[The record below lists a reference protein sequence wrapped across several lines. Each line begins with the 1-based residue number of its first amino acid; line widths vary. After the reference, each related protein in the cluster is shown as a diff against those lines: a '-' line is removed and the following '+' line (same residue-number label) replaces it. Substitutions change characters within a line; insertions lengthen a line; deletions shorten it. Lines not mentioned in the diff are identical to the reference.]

1 MKIIT
6 RDLSTAKG
14 GIERNTVEGV
24 CTRAE
29 PGRATKRRKK
39 GEEGGGEERLRKE
52 GVARNEYSKI

>member
-24 CTRAE
+24 CTRSSGAGASYE
-29 PGRATKRRKK
+29 KK
-39 GEEGGGEERLRKE
+39 KEGGGRWRGGAVKERR
-52 GVARNEYSKI
+52 GGTQRIF